1 MPLAGLGYSL
11 RFYLRRLWS
20 HLVKMSG
27 VAGNVPFTESAI
39 LRPPD
44 QFRSSIEEHVLP
56 ERSEY
61 NVFYAY
67 IHNVSVKY

>member
-1 MPLAGLGYSL
+1 
-11 RFYLRRLWS
+11 
-20 HLVKMSG
+20 MSG